1 MKKAFVDEIE
11 SKGDKNSP
19 GAGSYKIN
27 FIKGSRNSSI
37 GARLNLEQVALD
49 KSSKLPGPGS
59 YEHSLIIGHQNKNSK
74 VKTEANYSFG

>member
-1 MKKAFVDEIE
+1 MKKGFIDEIE

-27 FIKGSRNSSI
+27 FIKGPRNSSI
-37 GARLNLEQVALD
+37 GAKLNLEQLALE

-59 YEHSLIIGHQNKNSK
+59 Y
-74 VKTEANYSFG
+74 